1 MSQNFLDNDRVTAW
15 LEQFDDRDQVN
26 ARLLLSLLKLVSAD
40 EFRGV
45 IMGLLEKQIGEGG
58 IPLALFNETERPKRK
73 GKPHRLFK
81 ETKIGKTLR
90 AEDKVGPALV
100 PRQRHVGEQVGS
112 EGILAN
118 ILTQFQRLHSGDVVL
133 SPGAQIMRERKV
145 RRFVLVTDFIG
156 SGDRIITFLNAA
168 WRVKSIR
175 SWWSR
180 RTRAGLSFDVLAYSG
195 TEKGIERV
203 RSHPCQPIVHVSL
216 VCPTIRSVLP
226 PSKADDI
233 ETFCI
238 RNTPKRFA
246 REALGYGEIG
256 ALIGFAHS
264 MPNNAPAI
272 LWKKFNRKEPLF
284 PSRVTTGVG
293 SPFSSAT
300 GPEAERARL
309 GIAIGLPPASGPVQP
324 ITIETIVLAALRRG
338 SKLPEAVSGRLGLD
352 LFEVERALSKLRE
365 LKWIDKNNQFTERGR
380 MLLDRIAKSSSSRP
394 LPKSRNGYYFPQSLR
409 VPRDV

>member
-1 MSQNFLDNDRVTAW
+1 M
-15 LEQFDDRDQVN
+15 
-26 ARLLLSLLKLVSAD
+26 
-40 EFRGV
+40 
-45 IMGLLEKQIGEGG
+45 MGLLEKQFGEGG
-58 IPLALFNETERPKRK
+58 VPLAVFNETERPKRN

-81 ETKIGKTLR
+81 ETKIGKTMR

-100 PRQRHVGEQVGS
+100 PRQRHLGEQVGS

-118 ILTQFQRLHSGDVVL
+118 ILTQFQKLHSRDVIL
-133 SPGAQIMRERKV
+133 SPGAQIMRERRV

-180 RTRAGLSFDVLAYSG
+180 RALAGLSFDVLAYSG
-195 TEKGIERV
+195 TEEGIERV
-203 RSHPCQPIVHVSL
+203 RSHPCQPNVNVSL

-226 PSKADDI
+226 PSKADEI

-238 RNTPKRFA
+238 RNTPKRFV
-246 REALGYGEIG
+246 REALGYGEVG

-272 LWKKFNRKEPLF
+272 LWKKFNRKQPLF
-284 PSRVTTGVG
+284 PSRVTTAVG
-293 SPFSSAT
+293 SPFSSAI
-300 GPEAERARL
+300 GSAAERARL
-309 GIAIGLPPASGPVQP
+309 GTAIGLPSTGEPIQP
-324 ITIETIVLAALRRG
+324 ITIEAIVLAALRRG
-338 SKLPEAVSGRLGLD
+338 SKLPDAISGRLGLE
-352 LFEVERALSKLRE
+352 LVEVAKALAKLKQ
-365 LKWIDKNNQFTERGR
+365 LKWIDSHNQFTERGR
-380 MLLDRIAKSSSSRP
+380 MVLDRLAKSSSSKP
-394 LPKSRNGYYFPQSLR
+394 LPKSRNEYYFPQSLR